1 MTAIPVKEAKNTF
14 TQLLHLVEEGA
25 PVEIV
30 RHGKSVAVL
39 SSVELFNSMNAGNS
53 FEKGLLEWRKKA
65 AACFSN
71 DEIDDIFSQKRD
83 FEKLNRA
90 DEISEAA
97 DLWGAK

>member
-53 FEKGLLEWRKKA
+53 FEKGLLDWRRKA
-65 AACFSN
+65 AAIFSN
-71 DEIDDIFSQKRD
+71 EEIDGIFSQERKR
-83 FEKLNRA
+83 EAQNRA
-90 DEISEAA
+90 DEISEIA